1 MADDKQRDDNMEFL
15 SRAIVDAITK
25 SPEVRQAIKKLAEE
39 DESYSRSFMV
49 LMLKVRN
56 LAESLGVKITSARED
71 MGGEE
76 MFDLNFMERKRGAE
90 PEITDLS
97 HYVDGRKESPREIE
111 FREFESTRFNEEEWL
126 RKHGL
131 SF

>member
-56 LAESLGVKITSARED
+56 LAESLGVKIAGPGDD
-71 MGGEE
+71 MGGDE
-76 MFDLNFMERKRGAE
+76 MFDLNFMERKQGAE

-97 HYVDGRKESPREIE
+97 NYVDGRKESPKEIE
-111 FREFESTRFNEEEWL
+111 FRKFESTRFNQEEWL